1 VSIGLR
7 IDVDTFRGTRDGVP
21 RLLATLQRHRV
32 RGTWYWT
39 VGPDNM
45 GRHVRRMLQPAFA
58 LKMLRSGAP
67 SLYGWDIILRGTL
80 WPGPVISRHLAST
93 IRMPHLE
100 GHESG
105 VHAWDHHRW
114 QVGVDTLPDSELDAQ
129 LARAKDALGS
139 VLGEEPK
146 TAAAP
151 GWRFA
156 ERHLGLPASR
166 AFQYR
171 SDCRG
176 PCAPFQPR
184 MPASCAG
191 IAQPQVPV
199 DLPTYDEGVGRGAGA
214 DEAWNDHLL
223 ALISDGAPH
232 VLTIHAESEGG
243 AKAALFEDFL
253 ARAIAR
259 GHAFEPLGE
268 WLTRHVTD
276 PLPTCTLVPGQVPGR
291 EGWLCTR
298 GGAAAQ
304 PGLRT
309 LARP

>member
-1 VSIGLR
+1 MSIGLR

-39 VGPDNM
+39 LGPDNM
-45 GRHVRRMLQPAFA
+45 GRHVRRMLRPAFA
-58 LKMLRSGAP
+58 VKMLRSGAP

-80 WPGPVISRHLAST
+80 WPGPVILRRLADT
-93 IRMPHLE
+93 IRMPHRE

-114 QVGVDTLPDSELDAQ
+114 QVGVDTLPDAALDAE
-129 LARAKDALGS
+129 LSRATDALGS
-139 VLGEEPK
+139 ALGVAPH

-151 GWRFA
+151 GWRFS
-156 ERHLGLPASR
+156 ERLLGLPASR
-166 AFQYR
+166 GFRYR

-176 PCAPFQPR
+176 DCSPFQPR
-184 MPASCAG
+184 MPAA
-191 IAQPQVPV
+191 AMHLRQPQVPV

-214 DEAWNDHLL
+214 DAAWNERLL
-223 ALISDGAPH
+223 ALIADGRPH

-243 AKAALFEDFL
+243 SKAALFEDVL
-253 ARAIAR
+253 ARAISM

-268 WLTRHVTD
+268 WLARHSAD
-276 PLPTCTLVPGQVPGR
+276 PLPLGTLASGRVPGR
-291 EGWLCTR
+291 DGWLCVR
-298 GGAAAQ
+298 A
-304 PGLRT
+304 P
-309 LARP
+309 

>member
-21 RLLATLQRHRV
+21 RLLSTLRRHGV

-45 GRHVRRMLQPAFA
+45 GRHVRRMLRPAFA
-58 LKMLRSGAP
+58 IKMLRSGAP

-93 IRMPHLE
+93 IRMPHSE

-129 LARAKDALGS
+129 LARATDALGS
-139 VLGEEPK
+139 VLGEAPK

-151 GWRFA
+151 GWRFS
-156 ERHLGLPASR
+156 ERLLGLKSSR
-166 AFQYR
+166 AFRYR

-176 PCAPFQPR
+176 DCAPFQPR
-184 MPASCAG
+184 MPASATG
-191 IAQPQVPV
+191 VVQPQVPV

-214 DEAWNDHLL
+214 DAAWNDRLL
-223 ALISDGAPH
+223 ELISDGTPH

-253 ARAIAR
+253 ARALAR

-268 WLTRHVTD
+268 WLARHSTD
-276 PLPTCTLVPGQVPGR
+276 PLPQCSLVPGHVPGR

-298 GGAAAQ
+298 GGATA
-304 PGLRT
+304 
-309 LARP
+309 

>member
-1 VSIGLR
+1 MSIGLR

-39 VGPDNM
+39 LGPDNM
-45 GRHVRRMLQPAFA
+45 GRHVRRMLRPAFA
-58 LKMLRSGAP
+58 VKMLRSGAP

-80 WPGPVISRHLAST
+80 WPGPVILRRLADT
-93 IRMPHLE
+93 IGMPHRE

-114 QVGVDTLPDSELDAQ
+114 QVGVDTLPDAALDAE
-129 LARAKDALGS
+129 LSRATDALGS
-139 VLGEEPK
+139 VLGEVPH

-151 GWRFA
+151 GWRFS
-156 ERHLGLPASR
+156 ERLLGLPASR
-166 AFQYR
+166 GFRYR

-176 PCAPFQPR
+176 DCSPFQPR
-184 MPASCAG
+184 MPAA
-191 IAQPQVPV
+191 AMHLHQPQVPV

-214 DEAWNDHLL
+214 DAAWNERLL
-223 ALISDGAPH
+223 ALIADGRPH

-243 AKAALFEDFL
+243 SKAALFEDFL
-253 ARAIAR
+253 ARAIAM

-268 WLTRHVTD
+268 WLARHSAD
-276 PLPTCTLVPGQVPGR
+276 PLPLGTLASGRVPGR
-291 EGWLCTR
+291 DGWLCVR
-298 GGAAAQ
+298 A
-304 PGLRT
+304 P
-309 LARP
+309 

>member
-1 VSIGLR
+1 MTIGLR

-21 RLLATLQRHRV
+21 RLLTTLRRHRV

-45 GRHVRRMLQPAFA
+45 GRHVRRMLRPAFA

-80 WPGPVISRHLAST
+80 WPGPVISHHLADT

-114 QVGVDTLPDSELDAQ
+114 QVGVDSLPDSALDTD
-129 LARAKDALGS
+129 LARATDALGS
-139 VLGEEPK
+139 VLRQAPH

-151 GWRFA
+151 GWRFS
-156 ERHLGLPASR
+156 ERLLGLPSSR
-166 AFQYR
+166 AFRYR

-176 PCAPFQPR
+176 RCSPLQPR
-184 MPASCAG
+184 MPASAAG
-191 IAQPQVPV
+191 LVQPQVPV

-214 DEAWNDHLL
+214 DAAWNDQLL
-223 ALISDGAPH
+223 RLISDGAPH

-243 AKAALFEDFL
+243 SKAALFEDFL
-253 ARAIAR
+253 ARAIAQ
-259 GHAFEPLGE
+259 GHSFEPLGE
-268 WLTRHVTD
+268 WLARHSCD
-276 PLPTCTLVPGQVPGR
+276 PLPTCALVPGQVPGR
-291 EGWLCTR
+291 EGWLCVR
-298 GGAAAQ
+298 GDV
-304 PGLRT
+304 T
-309 LARP
+309 E